1 MMEEKQYYQSP
12 RMSVLQGLHT
22 LLSPIA
28 EKVFLTTRPS
38 AVSEQMKDYIVLRMN
53 NGLRDRADTYQTGI
67 AHVTLFAR
75 DKSGEIENTFRLQQM
90 MDAFLALI
98 PIKQGLFTADRP
110 RQVGGGGDS
119 GFHYVTFQISVTVNK
134 INFFKDPYKL

>member
-1 MMEEKQYYQSP
+1 MMERQCYNSP
-12 RMSVLQGLHT
+12 RLDVLQGLYN

-38 AVSEQMKDYIVLRMN
+38 AVAEQVKDYIVLRMN
-53 NGLRDRADTYQTGI
+53 NGLRDRADTYQSGI

-75 DKSGEIENTFRLQQM
+75 DKAGEIENTFRLQKM
-90 MDAFLALI
+90 IDAFLALI
-98 PIKQGLFTADRP
+98 PIRESLFTADRP

-134 INFFKDPYKL
+134 IN

>member
-1 MMEEKQYYQSP
+1 MMEQQYYNSP
-12 RMSVLQGLHT
+12 RLDVLRGLCS

-28 EKVFLTTRPS
+28 EKVFITTRPS
-38 AVSEQMKDYIVLRMN
+38 VVSEKVKDYIVLRMN

-67 AHVTLFAR
+67 AHITLFAR

-90 MDAFLALI
+90 IDAFLGLV
-98 PIKQGLFTADRP
+98 PINDTVFTADRP

-119 GFHYVTFQISVTVNK
+119 GFHYVTFQISVTVK
-134 INFFKDPYKL
+134 KKLSIL